1 MTYKELQETLTGG
14 SSNRKLSL
22 MIFAFIGVSV
32 IVAGWYL
39 MQIQRE
45 RMNFSIPDIEGNTVT
60 LSDYSNEVVV
70 LDFMATWC
78 GPCRFAMRDLVS
90 VHNDIG
96 DQFVLISIS
105 VDPNFDTV
113 PVLRDWIEE
122 YGATWIH
129 VRDLADPPVTQQFSV
144 AEIPTYVI
152 IDRDGEIRFRHVGP
166 VSELKLKTE
175 ILSLVNE

>member
-1 MTYKELQETLTGG
+1 
-14 SSNRKLSL
+14 
-22 MIFAFIGVSV
+22 MIFAVIGVSV

-39 MQIQRE
+39 IQIQGE
-45 RMNFSIPDIEGNTVT
+45 RMDFSIPDIDGKTVT
-60 LSDYSNEVVV
+60 LSDYSDEVVV

-78 GPCRFAMRDLVS
+78 GPCRVAMRDLVS
-90 VHNDIG
+90 VYNDIG

-113 PVLRDWIEE
+113 PVLREWKEE
-122 YGATWIH
+122 YNANWIH
-129 VRDLADPPVTQQFSV
+129 ARDLSDPPVTQQFSV
-144 AEIPTYVI
+144 LEIPTYVI

-166 VSELKLKTE
+166 VSALKLKTE